1 MAEQAAATIRYFG
14 AARAAAGT
22 AQEQIAVPDAPT
34 IALLLETAVERHGPP
49 LAKVLPRCSYLLD
62 AVAVHD
68 TAAASV
74 SDGQILDI
82 LPPFAGG

>member
-22 AQEQIAVPDAPT
+22 AQEKVTVSDAVT
-34 IALLLETAVERHGPP
+34 IALVLASAVERHGPK

-62 AVAVHD
+62 AIAVHD
-68 TAAASV
+68 TAAPV

>member
-1 MAEQAAATIRYFG
+1 MAEQAAATIRYFA

-22 AQEQIAVPDAPT
+22 AQEHITIGGTPT
-34 IALLLETAVERHGPP
+34 IALLLAAAVDRHGPE
-49 LAKVLPRCSYLLD
+49 LARVLPRCSYLLD

-68 TAAASV
+68 TDARV
-74 SDGQILDI
+74 SDGQVLDV

>member
-1 MAEQAAATIRYFG
+1 VAEQAAATIRYFA

-22 AQEQIAVPDAPT
+22 AQEQIT
-34 IALLLETAVERHGPP
+34 IPGTSSIAALLSAAVDRHGPD
-49 LAKVLPRCSYLLD
+49 LAKVLLRCSYLLD

-68 TAAASV
+68 TEAPISE
-74 SDGQILDI
+74 GQVLDI

>member
-1 MAEQAAATIRYFG
+1 VAEPTSATIRYFA

-22 AQEQIAVPDAPT
+22 AQEQFTLSGGATV
-34 IALLLETAVERHGPP
+34 ALLLTAAVDVHGPE

-62 AVAVHD
+62 AVAVRD
-68 TAAASV
+68 TATPISA
-74 SDGQILDI
+74 GQVLDI

>member
-1 MAEQAAATIRYFG
+1 VAEQAAATIRYFA

-22 AQEQIAVPDAPT
+22 AQEQITVPGPPT
-34 IALLLETAVERHGPP
+34 IAHLLAVAVDRHGPE
-49 LAKVLPRCSYLLD
+49 LAKVLARCSYLLD

-68 TAAASV
+68 IDAPIT
-74 SDGQILDI
+74 DGQVLDI

>member
-1 MAEQAAATIRYFG
+1 MAEQAAATIRYFA

-22 AQEQIAVPDAPT
+22 AQEQITLPAAST
-34 IALLLETAVERHGPP
+34 IAVLLAAAVDRHGPEM
-49 LAKVLPRCSYLLD
+49 AKVLRRCSYLLD

-68 TAAASV
+68 TDAPIG
-74 SDGQILDI
+74 DGQVLDI